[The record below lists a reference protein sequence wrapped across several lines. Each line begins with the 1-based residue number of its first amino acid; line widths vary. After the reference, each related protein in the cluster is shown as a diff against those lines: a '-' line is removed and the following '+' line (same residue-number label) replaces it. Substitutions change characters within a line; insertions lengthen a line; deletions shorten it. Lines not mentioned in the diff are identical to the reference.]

1 MNSRSRR
8 IAVIVPRELEY
19 SGRLLDGA
27 IAYAEKN
34 RSIKVTEISY
44 PVDDP
49 RELALPE
56 PFQFHAALVWA
67 TPSAPWIESLLGFE
81 IPLISASGDIA
92 LGLVPCISFDHKS
105 LVDIAVDHL
114 ALCEPK
120 SLVYLQFVTT
130 GIPIKETRKS
140 LFEDA
145 AARHGIP
152 ARSEEIFLL
161 ESKDYNTQNCQQPL
175 VGEAAKRLRE
185 VLKSLPR
192 PSAIWCGDD
201 VLARRVCEV
210 ASELG
215 LRIPHDLAVLG
226 LGNFRSSKTGDNSLS
241 TIPLP
246 GETIGYRAISVLE
259 AKLSG
264 DKSFPDYIPV
274 VAPAVMIRDST
285 LKIIDGDPVSRALAM
300 IADQACE
307 NLSVRK
313 VAEELSMSPQ
323 SLHSRFVERIGRSP
337 GEEIRRV
344 KLAQAQNHL
353 RDPQMTIASIA
364 THCGYSEQNKFS
376 NFFKRETGLSPSRW
390 RSENV

>member
-1 MNSRSRR
+1 GH
-8 IAVIVPRELEY
+8 RELRQCRRVLGQRVRGGSFWPPMVKQDGWEKP
-19 SGRLLDGA
+19 LLFFTNLDA
-27 IAYAEKN
+27 RQY
-34 RSIKVTEISY
+34 
-44 PVDDP
+44 
-49 RELALPE
+49 
-56 PFQFHAALVWA
+56 
-67 TPSAPWIESLLGFE
+67 
-81 IPLISASGDIA
+81 SASGDIA

-241 TIPLP
+241 TIPLS

-364 THCGYSEQNKFS
+364 THCDYSEQNKFS